1 MLAQLMETQHRGS
14 FLGGLPP
21 IKSSGQTPKAAR
33 TQMWIPMPTYIWSVK
48 TRRGAGA
55 SFVCAQEQKK
65 KEAVV
70 ATIVLANI
78 ATIDKKYKRRGQ
90 CQVV

>member
-1 MLAQLMETQHRGS
+1 METQHRGS

-21 IKSSGQTPKAAR
+21 IKFSGQTSKAAR
-33 TQMWIPMPTYIWSVK
+33 TQVWIPMPTYIWSVK

-65 KEAVV
+65 REAVV
-70 ATIVLANI
+70 AIIVLVNI
-78 ATIDKKYKRRGQ
+78 ADIDKKCKRKGE